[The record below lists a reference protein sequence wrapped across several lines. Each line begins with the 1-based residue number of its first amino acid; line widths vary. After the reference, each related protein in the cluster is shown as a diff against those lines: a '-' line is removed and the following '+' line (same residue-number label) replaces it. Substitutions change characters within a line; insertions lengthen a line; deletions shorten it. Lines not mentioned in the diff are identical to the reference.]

1 MQCLHCGNQFLDG
14 LQTCPNCGAPASN
27 MQAQN
32 PYGQPNQNP
41 YGQPYQNP
49 YGQPNQNPYGQP
61 NQFNQGQFYGQPYG
75 QKMTKKEFLKHPNL
89 KKCKGNIN
97 ASAILLYFCAGITMI
112 ATVLLTLTVASGLG
126 TIIDVLLLVGMGLG
140 IQLAQSRACSIVVF
154 IYSIINFIYGVIMT
168 GRATGWLIV
177 VAGICAIIYTFKF
190 QKAWKEYEQT
200 GMIPPA
206 L

>member
-32 PYGQPNQNP
+32 TYGQPN
-41 YGQPYQNP
+41 QNP

-89 KKCKGNIN
+89 KKCKSNIN
-97 ASAILLYFCAGITMI
+97 ASAILLYFCAGITLIM
-112 ATVLLTLTVASGLG
+112 TVLATLMTVSGG
-126 TIIDVLLLVGMGLG
+126 FSTIIDVLLLVGMGLG
-140 IQLAQSRACSIVVF
+140 IQLAQSRACSIIIFV
-154 IYSIINFIYGVIMT
+154 YSIINFIYGVIMT
-168 GRATGWLIV
+168 GRVTGWLII